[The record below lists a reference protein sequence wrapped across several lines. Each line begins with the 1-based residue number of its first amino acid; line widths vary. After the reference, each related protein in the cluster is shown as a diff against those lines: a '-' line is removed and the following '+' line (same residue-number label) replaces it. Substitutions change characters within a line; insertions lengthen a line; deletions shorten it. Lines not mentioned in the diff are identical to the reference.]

1 MKSTI
6 YQPISIPGQDRDD
19 DPGADGLDRNK
30 NPVDMLLT
38 LLEMLGLSMTDAIE
52 AVVSRVGPPGVRG
65 MLSNW
70 TKLKHFNF
78 SAPPTKVI
86 EQVFIRA
93 AFRCQQCGTQLRLSV
108 DHKDRDGSN
117 HADENLG
124 LKCMPCNQGYTHI
137 KTALT
142 LAALHLFNTL
152 GEFPS
157 EKQIL
162 ERAGLTDIGSYR
174 LYVMT
179 YLRLR
184 FEANRREKK
193 IGALLTEFRHL
204 QRSPPIPAGM
214 RKVEIL
220 LEMAMEMRAV
230 HGESAFAKVLGRSP
244 SPAELVESMAD
255 ILLER
260 KTVG

>member
-6 YQPISIPGQDRDD
+6 YQPIDILEQHGDQAS
-19 DPGADGLDRNK
+19 ADGVDRNR
-30 NPVDMLLT
+30 NPVEILLT
-38 LLEMLGLSMTDAIE
+38 LLEMLGLSMEDAIE

-86 EQVFIRA
+86 EQVLIRA
-93 AFRCQQCGTQLRLSV
+93 AFRCEHCGTQLRLSV

-142 LAALHLFNTL
+142 LAALDLF
-152 GEFPS
+152 GERGKFPS
-157 EKQIL
+157 EKQVL
-162 ERAGLTDIGSYR
+162 ERAGLAEIGSYR

-193 IGALLTEFRHL
+193 IRALLAEFHNL
-204 QRSPPIPAGM
+204 QRSLSQPDGI
-214 RKVEIL
+214 RKVDIL
-220 LEMAMEMRAV
+220 LEMVVEMKAV
-230 HGESAFAKVLGRSP
+230 HGESAFSKVLGRSHT
-244 SPAELVESMAD
+244 PADLVESLAN
-255 ILLER
+255 ILLGR
-260 KTVG
+260 KPLE